1 MILDAALRLF
11 TVQGYGATS
20 VGQIAEEAGFA
31 IPTVYVSAG
40 TEPALLRH
48 LIERLDEQAGVPG
61 LAAELVSSDD
71 ALNVLGLS
79 IRLIRQLAERCGD
92 IIAALRSAAGVEP
105 EMAELYADGLAR
117 HRAGAELTV
126 GRSLT
131 SAGSGPTSRRSGPP
145 RSWPPS
151 AHRPPTPRSPATTAG
166 ASTSAKHGCKTCCA
180 TSYWHRRAGDEPA
193 ADSPAQTDPAHRLAE
208 VHRAHPPVHAKPS
221 TDHSPA
227 GPPAQYT
234 QIWTVSTTIRLQP
247 KPAPNGVAHL
257 PRWRAPLRSVERSAD
272 RPAPRVSGRSRPW
285 RLRAVAPGARTR

>member
-20 VGQIAEEAGFA
+20 VGQIAEEAGVA

-40 TEPALLRH
+40 TKPALLRH
-48 LIERLDEQAGVPG
+48 LIDRLDEQAGVPG

-126 GRSLT
+126 GRLADLGRPPERATAILATLSSPATYASLT
-131 SAGSGPTSRRSGPP
+131 GDYGWSFDQCEAWLQDLLRHQLLAPPGRRRARSGL
-145 RSWPPS
+145 
-151 AHRPPTPRSPATTAG
+151 TGTDGPRSPA
-166 ASTSAKHGCKTCCA
+166 S
-180 TSYWHRRAGDEPA
+180 
-193 ADSPAQTDPAHRLAE
+193 
-208 VHRAHPPVHAKPS
+208 
-221 TDHSPA
+221 
-227 GPPAQYT
+227 
-234 QIWTVSTTIRLQP
+234 
-247 KPAPNGVAHL
+247 
-257 PRWRAPLRSVERSAD
+257 
-272 RPAPRVSGRSRPW
+272 
-285 RLRAVAPGARTR
+285 

>member
-20 VGQIAEEAGFA
+20 VGQIAEEAGVA

-40 TEPALLRH
+40 TKPALLRH
-48 LIERLDEQAGVPG
+48 LIDRLDEQAGVPG

-126 GRSLT
+126 RRLADLGRLRPDVPPERATAILATLSSPATYASLT
-131 SAGSGPTSRRSGPP
+131 GDYGWSFDQCEAWLQDLLRHQLLAPPGRRRARSGL
-145 RSWPPS
+145 
-151 AHRPPTPRSPATTAG
+151 TGTDGPRSPA
-166 ASTSAKHGCKTCCA
+166 S
-180 TSYWHRRAGDEPA
+180 
-193 ADSPAQTDPAHRLAE
+193 
-208 VHRAHPPVHAKPS
+208 
-221 TDHSPA
+221 
-227 GPPAQYT
+227 
-234 QIWTVSTTIRLQP
+234 
-247 KPAPNGVAHL
+247 
-257 PRWRAPLRSVERSAD
+257 
-272 RPAPRVSGRSRPW
+272 
-285 RLRAVAPGARTR
+285 